1 MPRPFRSKLAPFV
14 VLLLVLAAP
23 LHADE
28 KAELAAWIRE
38 SFTKSEHMVPMRDG
52 VRLHTVVYAPKE
64 RSEPLPILLRRS
76 PYSCKP
82 YGPDAYPETLGP
94 GAHFARAGYVFVNQD
109 VRGAWSSEGTFVDMR
124 PQHALPRPDGAVD
137 ESTDAWDTVEWLVAN
152 VTGNNGRVG
161 MWGISYPG
169 FYAAAGAID
178 AHPALAAVSPQAPI
192 ADWWFDDF
200 HHHGAFFLPHAFL
213 FYSGFGKPR
222 PEPTTERPNGI
233 DIGTPDG
240 YDFFLRL
247 GSVANAN
254 ERHFKGEIAFW
265 NEFAAHPDYDAF
277 WKARDLLPHLKGVRC
292 AVMTVG
298 GWFDAEDL
306 YGPLKIYESI
316 ERQNPGAFNVLVMG
330 PWSHGG
336 WGRVDGDE
344 LGQARFGAKTSLWYR
359 SELELP
365 FFERFLK
372 DRDATIAEATVFE
385 TGANRWRTFESW
397 PPRGVVTRRLHLRDG
412 ARLSFEPA
420 GPGEARFDEFESD
433 PAKPVPFTQEIA
445 RGMTKE
451 YMTEDQRFAARRPD
465 VLTWTSE
472 PLAEPMTLAGPLVAE
487 LLVTTTREDA
497 DWVVKLVDV
506 FPDGEPDPPGLAPH
520 QKTGGYHMMVRSEV
534 IRGRYRDSYEKPK
547 PFVPGEPAAV
557 AVPLLDLLHTFE
569 RGHRIQ
575 VQVQSTWFPLVDRNP
590 QKWVPNVYLARD
602 DDFAKATQRVL
613 RGSSIRI
620 GVLPA
625 AGPTR

>member
-1 MPRPFRSKLAPFV
+1 MTRALRWTFALV
-14 VLLLVLAAP
+14 VLDALAAAP
-23 LHADE
+23 RADE
-28 KAELAAWIRE
+28 KAELAAWIKE
-38 SFTKSEHMVPMRDG
+38 SFAKTEHRVPMRDG
-52 VRLHTVVYAPKE
+52 VRLHTVIYAPKE
-64 RSEPLPILLRRS
+64 RSEPLPILLRRT
-76 PYSCKP
+76 PYSCRP
-82 YGPDAYPETLGP
+82 YGPDAFPESLGP
-94 GAHFARAGYVFVNQD
+94 SDAFVRAGFVFVQQD
-109 VRGAWSSEGTFVDMR
+109 VRGAWNSEGEFVDVR
-124 PQHALPRPDGAVD
+124 PQHPLPRPQGAVD
-137 ESTDAWDTVEWLVAN
+137 ESTDTWDTVEWLVTN

-161 MWGISYPG
+161 MWGVSYPG

-178 AHPALAAVSPQAPI
+178 THPALVAVSPQAPI

-222 PEPTTERPNGI
+222 PAPTTERPDGI

-247 GSVANAN
+247 GSLANAN
-254 ERHFKGEIAFW
+254 ERYFKGDIAFW

-277 WKARDLLPHLKGVRC
+277 WKARNLLPHLKGIRC

-306 YGPLKIYESI
+306 YGPLKIYEAI
-316 ERQNPGAFNVLVMG
+316 ERQNPGASNVLVIG

-336 WGRVDGDE
+336 WARTDGDQ
-344 LGQARFGAKTSLWYR
+344 LGQARFDAKTSLWYR
-359 SELELP
+359 EEVEFP
-365 FFERFLK
+365 FFDRVLK
-372 DRDATIAEATVFE
+372 MKDGGAPEATVFE

-397 PPRGVVTRRLHLRDG
+397 PPRGVATRRLHLRDG
-412 ARLSFEPA
+412 GRLSFEAA
-420 GPGEARFDEFESD
+420 GPGESRWDEFTSD
-433 PAKPVPFTQEIA
+433 PAKPVPHTQEIA
-445 RGMTKE
+445 RGMNKE

-465 VLTWTSE
+465 VLVWTSE
-472 PLAEPMTLAGPLVAE
+472 PLEDALTLAGPSVAE

-506 FPDGEPDPPGLAPH
+506 FPDGEPDPPGLAAH
-520 QKTGGYHMMVRSEV
+520 HKMGGYHMLVRGEV
-534 IRGRYRDSYEKPK
+534 MRGRYREGYETPK
-547 PFVPGEPAAV
+547 PFAPGESAAV
-557 AVPLLDLLHTFE
+557 AVPLLDVLHTFE

-602 DDFAKATQRVL
+602 EDFASATHRVL
-613 RGSSIRI
+613 RGSSLRV

-625 AGPTR
+625 PGAAR